1 MDDIADSSE
10 LDELFRQAAIH
21 GDVDEMRA
29 LRAQGAN
36 VNSDQP
42 PLSHA
47 VSFGR
52 TAAVQYLIDNGA
64 DVNTSDVHGG
74 FPLHSAGLWA
84 HNEIMGLLLAAGAD
98 VHVTNEHGAT
108 PLYYLT
114 EYGTGNRARCAE
126 LLLSHGAR
134 VDDAARH
141 GGRLWTPL
149 RSAIYGGS
157 RSLVKVFLRGGA
169 REFATDVG
177 HAVALADDL
186 PIRRPHNKSAFEVVD
201 AIQAAGGWAEYVKA
215 HRRVLSSLVSKLSAK
230 NTTRPIPLD
239 AASHLVGF
247 WCPPGGY

>member
-36 VNSDQP
+36 
-42 PLSHA
+42 
-47 VSFGR
+47 
-52 TAAVQYLIDNGA
+52 
-64 DVNTSDVHGG
+64 
-74 FPLHSAGLWA
+74 
-84 HNEIMGLLLAAGAD
+84 
-98 VHVTNEHGAT
+98 
-108 PLYYLT
+108 
-114 EYGTGNRARCAE
+114 
-126 LLLSHGAR
+126 
-134 VDDAARH
+134 
-141 GGRLWTPL
+141 
-149 RSAIYGGS
+149 
-157 RSLVKVFLRGGA
+157 VFLRGGA

-201 AIQAAGGWAEYVKA
+201 AIHAAGGWAEYVKA

-230 NTTRPIPLD
+230 NTTRPIPFDAKNTTRPIPFD
-239 AASHLVGF
+239 AASHVSLF